1 MSSWTVSEST
11 AYAGFHDYVKPEF
24 RAELSRPL
32 AVALID
38 PNAESRD
45 SAIDALKSLN
55 LGMVRSFIA
64 YPLTAEHSFSVATQ
78 GFDVILIGVNDDLQ
92 NAFAALEALCV
103 STDATIMAYTR
114 RSNEDLVMRAM
125 RAGARELLAFPF
137 RPGVLEEAFD
147 RAAARIRAPATPPQ
161 SGRLYVFCG
170 AKGGSGVTTVA
181 VNFAVSIAQE
191 SKKPT
196 LLIDLDVPLGDA
208 ALDLGIRS
216 RYSTLDALMN
226 APTLDAAFLAGLLT
240 EHSSGLWVLPSP
252 GTQSPVDCPR
262 GAVEKLLD
270 VARQGFENVIVD
282 AGSHWSWT
290 DAALLEDSTAIYL
303 VSQVGIP
310 ELRNCNRVITTCFE
324 EHGGKLEIVLNR
336 YAPGMFGLDDQHIEG
351 ALTRPAQWRIPS
363 DYVSVR
369 RMQNEASPLVL
380 GNSEIAQIVR
390 TMARTASGSSE
401 EPRPKKRSGWFGW
414 VAQWLGTPVYDPDQR
429 ARAHR
434 AARSGQVSSPF
445 ARRVTPSRAF
455 PRQQAVAPGI
465 AAPDGQTE
473 CLRSR
478 FLLHWWR

>member
-64 YPLTAEHSFSVATQ
+64 YPLMAEHSFSVATQ
-78 GFDVILIGVNDDLQ
+78 GFDVILIGVDDHPQ

-103 STDATIMAYTR
+103 SADATIMAYSS
-114 RSNEDLVMRAM
+114 RSNEELVMRAM

-137 RPGVLEEAFD
+137 RPGVLEEAFE
-147 RAAARIRAPATPPQ
+147 RAAARNRTPATPCQ
-161 SGRLYVFCG
+161 SGRVYVFCG

-181 VNFAVSIAQE
+181 VNFAVSMAQE

-216 RYSTLDALMN
+216 KYSTVDALMN
-226 APTLDAAFLAGLLT
+226 SPTLDAAFLAGLLV
-240 EHSSGLWVLPSP
+240 EHPFGVWVLPSP

-270 VARQGFENVIVD
+270 IARQQFEHVIVD
-282 AGSHWSWT
+282 AGSHWSWAN
-290 DAALLEDSTAIYL
+290 AALLENATTIYL
-303 VSQVGIP
+303 VTQVGIP
-310 ELRNCNRVITTCFE
+310 ELRNCNRVITSCFA
-324 EHGGKLEIVLNR
+324 EHGSKLEIVLNR
-336 YAPGMFGLDDQHIEG
+336 YAPGLFGLDDEHIEG

-369 RMQNEASPLVL
+369 RMQNEASPLAL

-390 TMARTASGSSE
+390 TMARRASGILE
-401 EPRPKKRSGWFGW
+401 DPRLKKRSRWFGW
-414 VAQWLGTPVYDPDQR
+414 AARWLGTPLSD
-429 ARAHR
+429 
-434 AARSGQVSSPF
+434 
-445 ARRVTPSRAF
+445 
-455 PRQQAVAPGI
+455 
-465 AAPDGQTE
+465 
-473 CLRSR
+473 
-478 FLLHWWR
+478 